1 MANDKNYFHSN
12 LLFLYSRYCFV
23 QLRPDADIEQV
34 KAEISSIS
42 FGTGFIQVERKN
54 TRDEDEVLPPE
65 DLDPYT
71 LYIGNLPTT
80 ISVAAVKLKF
90 PTAHRID
97 IGYAQRMKNTRYA
110 FVRYESVDDALL
122 AYRQTFNLIIES
134 RTIIVRFRRQ
144 KGTVNL
150 PGEPRFMTNV
160 SFFLFILNNF

>member
-1 MANDKNYFHSN
+1 MD
-12 LLFLYSRYCFV
+12 LYSRYCFV
-23 QLRPDADIEQV
+23 QLHPNADLDKV
-34 KAEISSIS
+34 KAEIASVP
-42 FGTGFIQVERKN
+42 FGTGFISVERKN
-54 TRDEDEVLPPE
+54 TREEEEVLPPE

-110 FVRYESVDDALL
+110 FVRYETVEDALL
-122 AYRQTFNLIIES
+122 AYRETFNIIIES

-150 PGEPRFMTNV
+150 PGEAKYSTNV
-160 SFFLFILNNF
+160 SLFIDYFYFQPNFGFCF

>member
-1 MANDKNYFHSN
+1 MFQYNYKSTANNF
-12 LLFLYSRYCFV
+12 FFRYCFV
-23 QLRPDADIEQV
+23 QLHPDADVDQV
-34 KAEISSIS
+34 KSEISSIP

-54 TRDEDEVLPPE
+54 TRDEEEVLPPE

-80 ISVAAVKLKF
+80 ISVAAVKEKF
-90 PTAHRID
+90 PTAQRID

-110 FVRYESVDDALL
+110 FVRYESVDDALV

-160 SFFLFILNNF
+160 SFFFNFFLF